1 METIMALTRQKSLS
15 FEDIIR
21 EIHFQVMATKLPDQM
36 KMFLVNRMSE
46 IEYRLAQGSNDKV
59 QAASFVGAFIEV
71 RHISA

>member
-1 METIMALTRQKSLS
+1 MALTRQKSLS
-15 FEDIIR
+15 FDDIIR

-59 QAASFVGAFIEV
+59 
-71 RHISA
+71 